1 MNARTL
7 IALLL
12 AASAAGCADHNGAV
26 RISQACFPPTPND
39 DGSCSYP
46 SAACDAVWMANPWV
60 NATYVPTQGTL
71 EWPLQI
77 DNLRP
82 NNAAREGGVNTATA
96 FVTGYKISFT
106 SASATIPDVSF
117 DTSQR
122 TVEAAGSTVLSVPV
136 IPPGVATL
144 LAAIPAATVALVR
157 AEVRAIGHFADA
169 TTFETAPFAM
179 VVEVRNNLGSGVGCF
194 DPALPTLVGVC
205 PQPGQS
211 AIGLCK

>member
-12 AASAAGCADHNGAV
+12 AASAAGCADNNGSV

-46 SAACDAVWMANPWV
+46 AAACDSVWMGNPWV
-60 NATYVPTQGTL
+60 NATYGATQGTL
-71 EWPLQI
+71 EWPLQA

-96 FVTGYKISFT
+96 FITGYKISYA
-106 SASATIPDVSF
+106 SASVSIPDVSF

-122 TVEAAGSTVLSVPV
+122 TVEAAGSTVLSVQV
-136 IPPGVATL
+136 IPPGVAAL

-157 AEVRAIGHFADA
+157 AEIRATGHYADA

-179 VVEVRNNLGSGVGCF
+179 VVEVRNNYGAGVGCL
-194 DPALPTLVGVC
+194 DPALPNLVGVC

-211 AIGLCK
+211 AIPLCK